1 MIKAIIFDMDGVI
14 IDSEPLHIK
23 LERELFKNLGLN
35 ISHEEHLSFVGSTS
49 HYMWDAV
56 KNKYNLPYTVEELVE
71 ADRTKYLNYISS
83 PEGSIKPI
91 DGVNELIKELHSCG
105 LKLAVASSS
114 PIDVIELVVK
124 TLKLDKY
131 FDVLVTGDYVDKSKP
146 EPDIFLYAA
155 NKLGVKPDECVV
167 IEDSYNGVQ
176 AAKKAGMK
184 IIGFI
189 NPNSGKQDLSSADL
203 LISSFKNTDILH
215 FIDRAND
222 NRELLL
228 RKINKK

>member
-1 MIKAIIFDMDGVI
+1 MIKAVIFDMDGVI
-14 IDSEPLHIK
+14 IDSEPVH
-23 LERELFKNLGLN
+23 LELEQELFRNLGLN
-35 ISHEEHLSFVGSTS
+35 ISHEEHLAFVGSTS
-49 HYMWDAV
+49 YYMWDAV
-56 KNKYNLPYTVEELVE
+56 KNKYNLPYTLEELVE
-71 ADRTKYLNYISS
+71 TDRTKYLNHISS
-83 PEGSIKPI
+83 PEGSVKPI

-114 PIDVIELVVK
+114 PIDVIELVIR

-131 FDVLVTGDYVDKSKP
+131 FDILVTGDYVERSKP

-155 NKLGVKPDECVV
+155 DKLSVEPHECVV

-189 NPNSGKQDLSSADL
+189 NPNSGNQDLSSADM
-203 LISSFKNTDILH
+203 IINSFKSADIIN
-215 FIDRAND
+215 FIDKLND
-222 NRELLL
+222 KDMVIK
-228 RKINKK
+228 KINKK